1 MALSWVYRTVDGL
14 AGLSIGAMV
23 AQMAAKMAI
32 KLDELKAACLVLL
45 KADLKDGSQ
54 AATMVAYLDAAMAD
68 GTADLMDGAMDADK
82 VDGSDI

>member
-32 KLDELKAACLVLL
+32 KLDELKAACLVVL
-45 KADLKDGSQ
+45 
-54 AATMVAYLDAAMAD
+54 
-68 GTADLMDGAMDADK
+68 
-82 VDGSDI
+82 